1 MGMRKPKW
9 NYLEIKE
16 IRKGIQKTTQSC
28 VGEKVL
34 FIDCIM
40 YIFSINLLAL
50 PLHVKL
56 KQTEELCHFAS
67 RWHRK
72 NLL

>member
-1 MGMRKPKW
+1 M
-9 NYLEIKE
+9 
-16 IRKGIQKTTQSC
+16 
-28 VGEKVL
+28 GEKVL

-40 YIFSINLLAL
+40 YIFSTDLLAL

-56 KQTEELCHFAS
+56 KQTEEPHHFAS

>member
-1 MGMRKPKW
+1 M
-9 NYLEIKE
+9 
-16 IRKGIQKTTQSC
+16 
-28 VGEKVL
+28 GEKVL

-40 YIFSINLLAL
+40 YIFSTDLLAL

-56 KQTEELCHFAS
+56 KQTEEPHHFAS
-67 RWHRK
+67 RWHCK